1 MKGKMVV
8 KISQAKKLVKPK
20 PETAMAVK
28 WINFKIL
35 YPALK
40 LPIQMKAV

>member
-1 MKGKMVV
+1 MEGKVVV
-8 KISQAKKLVKPK
+8 KISWAKKLVKPK
-20 PETAMAVK
+20 PETVMAIK

-40 LPIQMKAV
+40 LPIQMKAI